1 MAFRIEEPWQ
11 TLQEIYAPTFNWSR
25 VKHGREGEEQAHD
38 LSGGSSPGG
47 SASGSWLLESS
58 SSESST
64 SGSSSVGASPV
75 RQSPVEQSASD
86 QTLLDQGPVA
96 EYFWPNLVPHI
107 RQGNNA
113 NKGAPVKGSCY
124 ICLDDL
130 SVAGLAEPPLKER
143 ESSLQTC
150 HYTPCGHIFCR
161 PCFTHAIEE
170 QRTRNPSQP
179 ESCPTCRLELSCRQC
194 GKMCD
199 MFAAQVPSSP
209 TPSARNLVPVSD
221 HPAVAA
227 APAMRPT
234 IPEGAPYKLQCR
246 RCEAR
251 RSWMDRLARGRWSEA
266 AREIEPGFVPL
277 LYYIMDGLEGERRK
291 CDREAVAKVF
301 MKIIDDEFDDLNRD
315 REDYI
320 QSKMQRLREQG
331 DNPWF

>member
-1 MAFRIEEPWQ
+1 MAFRVEEPWQ

-25 VKHGREGEEQAHD
+25 VKHGREGEEEEQAHD

-58 SSESST
+58 SSESSA
-64 SGSSSVGASPV
+64 SGSSSVGASPD
-75 RQSPVEQSASD
+75 RQSPVEQSAPD
-86 QTLLDQGPVA
+86 QTPLDQGPVA
-96 EYFWPNLVPHI
+96 ESFWPLLVPHI
-107 RQGNNA
+107 RQG
-113 NKGAPVKGSCY
+113 KPVKGSCY

-130 SVAGLAEPPLKER
+130 SVAGLAEEG

-161 PCFTHAIEE
+161 PCFTHAIQE
-170 QRTRNPSQP
+170 QRRRNPSQP

-194 GKMCD
+194 GKMCN
-199 MFAAQVPSSP
+199 MFTAQVPSSP
-209 TPSARNLVPVSD
+209 TRTPSARNHVVPVSD
-221 HPAVAA
+221 GPAV
-227 APAMRPT
+227 AMRPT
-234 IPEGAPYKLQCR
+234 IPEGAPYRLECR

-251 RSWMDRLARGRWSEA
+251 RSWRARLDRGRWPEA
-266 AREIEPGFVPL
+266 AKEIEPGFVTL

-291 CDREAVAKVF
+291 CDREAIAKVF
-301 MKIIDDEFDDLNRD
+301 LKILSDEFDDLQRA

-320 QSKMQRLREQG
+320 QSKMQRRREQD